1 MDLTA
6 TGLSLLDLGV
16 IVFYLFLCVFVG
28 IKAGGRPTD
37 STTYFKTDGKVP
49 WWAVSFSIVATE
61 TSLLTVLSIPAVAYL
76 GSFVFLQIVL
86 GYIVGR
92 FLVAWLILPSYFLGE
107 QKTAYTFFKE
117 RFGPNY
123 QRLIS
128 GVFLITRLLAD
139 GVRLFAAAIPIQVI
153 TGLGYPISIGIIA
166 VLTLAYTY
174 YGGLKSVI
182 WIDVLQL
189 AVYTLGGVYI
199 IIYVSTNIIDPLWPQ
214 LADAGKITFIDW
226 PDSFSAMFTTPYNF
240 IGAVIGGTFL
250 SMASHG
256 TDHLMVQRLLA
267 CRGLRDAQKALVFS
281 GLFVFVQFCLFLM
294 VGMYI
299 FGFYGGISIEQ
310 LGLNRADDVLIK
322 FTVDELNYGLAG
334 LIIAGLFAA
343 AMSTLSSSLSALSSS
358 TLFDIFPRLA
368 EKDGAM
374 GLSRK
379 LMVLWTGVFFLF
391 ASSFT
396 STDNP
401 VIELGLAIAG
411 FTYGGLLG
419 SFLAGRYTQYQFKD
433 AVAGLIS
440 CITLMILL
448 INITDIAW
456 PWFTFIGV
464 VFYFIFSTVSYY
476 LRKMINRNQKV
487 GEEEV

>member
-1 MDLTA
+1 MDLSFM
-6 TGLSLLDLGV
+6 GLSLLDLAV
-16 IVFYLFLCVFVG
+16 IVFYLMLCVYVG
-28 IKAGGRPTD
+28 IKAGGKPTD
-37 STTYFKTDGKVP
+37 PTTYFKTDGKVP

-76 GSFVFLQIVL
+76 GSFTFLQIVL
-86 GYIVGR
+86 GYIIGR
-92 FLVAWLILPSYFLGE
+92 FLVAYLILPSYFRGE

-117 RFGPNY
+117 RFGTQY

-128 GVFLITRLLAD
+128 GVFLVTRLLAD

-153 TGLGYPISIGIIA
+153 TGLGYPVSIGIIA
-166 VLTLAYTY
+166 LLTLAYTY

-199 IIYVSTNIIDPLWPQ
+199 IIYVSTNMVDPLWPQ
-214 LADAGKITFIDW
+214 LADAGKVTFIDW
-226 PDSFSAMFTTPYNF
+226 PETFSELFINQYNF

-267 CRGLRDAQKALVFS
+267 CKELHDAQKALIFS
-281 GLFVFVQFCLFLM
+281 GLFVFMQFCLFLM

-299 FGFYGGISIEQ
+299 FGFYGGLSIDQ

-322 FTVDELNYGLAG
+322 FSTEQLNFGMAG

-358 TLFDIFPRLA
+358 TLFDLFPKLA
-368 EKDGAM
+368 EKDNAM
-374 GLSRK
+374 TISRR
-379 LMVLWTGVFFLF
+379 LMILWTGVFFLF
-391 ASSFT
+391 AASFT
-396 STDNP
+396 SQENP

-419 SFLAGRYTQYQFKD
+419 SFLVGRYTQYLFKD
-433 AVAGLIS
+433 AVAGLIF
-440 CITLMILL
+440 CITIMFTL
-448 INITDIAW
+448 INTTDIAW
-456 PWFTFIGV
+456 PWFTFLGV
-464 VFYFIFSTVSYY
+464 IFYFAFSTISYY
-476 LRKMINRNQKV
+476 LRKVINRKKV
-487 GEEEV
+487 IKEEDV

>member
-1 MDLTA
+1 MDFSS
-6 TGLSLLDLGV
+6 TGLSLLDLAV
-16 IVFYLFLCVFVG
+16 IVFYLVLCVFVG
-28 IKAGGRPTD
+28 IKAGGNPSD

-92 FLVAWLILPSYFLGE
+92 FLVAYLILPSYFKGE

-117 RFGPNY
+117 RFGSQY

-128 GVFLITRLLAD
+128 TVFLVTRLLAD

-153 TGLGYPISIGIIA
+153 TGLGYPVSIGIIA

-189 AVYTLGGVYI
+189 GVYTLGGFYVI
-199 IIYVSTNIIDPLWPQ
+199 VYVSTNMIDPLWPQ
-214 LADAGKITFIDW
+214 LANAGKVAFIDW
-226 PDSFSAMFTTPYNF
+226 PDSLSDMMTTPYNF

-267 CRGLRDAQKALVFS
+267 CKELRDAQKALVFS
-281 GLFVFVQFCLFLM
+281 GLFVFLQFCLFLM

-299 FGFYGGISIEQ
+299 FGFYGGMSIDD
-310 LGLNRADDVLIK
+310 LGLNRADDILIH
-322 FTVDELNYGLAG
+322 FSTGELNYGMAG

-358 TLFDIFPRLA
+358 TLFDIFPQMA
-368 EKDGAM
+368 EKENAM
-374 GLSRK
+374 VISRR
-379 LMVLWTGVFFLF
+379 LMILWTGVFFLF
-391 ASSFT
+391 AASFT
-396 STDNP
+396 SSDNP
-401 VIELGLAIAG
+401 VIELGLAISG

-419 SFLAGRYTQYQFKD
+419 SFLVGRYTQYKFKD
-433 AVAGLIS
+433 AVSGLVF
-440 CITLMILL
+440 CITLMVIL

-456 PWFTFIGV
+456 PWFTLLGV
-464 VFYFIFSTVSYY
+464 LFFFTFSTISYY
-476 LRKMINRNQKV
+476 FRKFNNRNAE
-487 GEEEV
+487 GR

>member
-1 MDLTA
+1 MDLSSI
-6 TGLSLLDLGV
+6 GLSLFDLLV
-16 IVFYLFLCVFVG
+16 IVFYLILCIFVG
-28 IKAGGRPTD
+28 IKAGGKPTD

-86 GYIVGR
+86 GYIAGR
-92 FLVAWLILPSYFLGE
+92 ILVAFLILPSYFKGE

-117 RFGPNY
+117 RFGAQY

-128 GVFLITRLLAD
+128 AVFLVTRLLAD

-153 TGLGYPISIGIIA
+153 TGLGYPVSIGIIA
-166 VLTLAYTY
+166 LLTLAYTY

-189 AVYTLGGVYI
+189 GVYTLGGVYI
-199 IIYVSTNIIDPLWPQ
+199 IIYVSTFIGDPLWPQ
-214 LADAGKITFIDW
+214 LAEAGKITFIDW
-226 PDSFSAMFTTPYNF
+226 PDSFLEIFTSPYNF
-240 IGAVIGGTFL
+240 IGALIGGTFL

-267 CRGLRDAQKALVFS
+267 CKELRDAQKALIFS
-281 GLFVFVQFCLFLM
+281 GLFVFIQFCLFLM

-299 FGFYGGISIEQ
+299 FGFYGGLSIEQ
-310 LGLNRADDVLIK
+310 LGLNRADDILIK
-322 FTVDELNYGLAG
+322 FTIDELNYGMAG

-358 TLFDIFPRLA
+358 TLFDIFPSLA
-368 EKDGAM
+368 EKDNAM
-374 GLSRK
+374 VLSRR
-379 LMVLWTGVFFLF
+379 LMILWTGVFFLF
-391 ASSFT
+391 AASFT

-419 SFLAGRYTQYQFKD
+419 SFLVGRYTQYQFKD
-433 AVAGLIS
+433 GVAGLVS
-440 CITLMILL
+440 CIILMITL
-448 INITDIAW
+448 INISDIAW
-456 PWFTFIGV
+456 PWFTLFGV
-464 VFYFIFSTVSYY
+464 IFYFIFSTFSYF
-476 LRKMINRNQKV
+476 LRKLLNKSKEVQ
-487 GEEEV
+487 EEEI